1 MEEEKEE
8 HKKALINIKNLIEEN
23 TVLKDKNFS
32 LNKNNTILIQKMKNF
47 DVEIEKNEK
56 NENELKKMQKKL
68 DKLKKECDEKEQ
80 NINKLKDKLKERKEN
95 EEEIIGIK

>member
-32 LNKNNTILIQKMKNF
+32 LNKDNTILIQKMKNF
-47 DVEIEKNEK
+47 DVDIEK
-56 NENELKKMQKKL
+56 NENELKIIQKSW
-68 DKLKKECDEKEQ
+68 
-80 NINKLKDKLKERKEN
+80 IN
-95 EEEIIGIK
+95 